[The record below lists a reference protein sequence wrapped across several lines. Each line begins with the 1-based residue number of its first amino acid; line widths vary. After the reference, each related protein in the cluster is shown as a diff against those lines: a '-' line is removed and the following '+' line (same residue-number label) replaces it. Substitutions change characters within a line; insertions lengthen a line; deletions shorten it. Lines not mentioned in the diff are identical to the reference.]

1 MIENVESILRVV
13 TFIAVG
19 GLVAIVFFF
28 VFAQIITGSKSIHK
42 QLNKLIKLNEE
53 IAELLR
59 DLNSRDKNHRQ

>member
-1 MIENVESILRVV
+1 MIENIESILHVV

-42 QLNKLIKLNEE
+42 QLDRLIKLNEE
-53 IAELLR
+53 IIKLLK
-59 DLNSRDKNHRQ
+59 DLGPHNKDFDL

>member
-1 MIENVESILRVV
+1 MIENIESILHVV

-42 QLNKLIKLNEE
+42 QLDKLTDLTEQILD
-53 IAELLR
+53 ELR
-59 DLNSRDKNHRQ
+59 RSNPPKDK